1 MKISAFSSALQ
12 SFTSNTPVWN
22 VRATKKDG
30 TEIELPSSK
39 LRGPIQA
46 FVQRLND
53 TYSREAQFIRE
64 QIPDFKAYE
73 LATSSI
79 VGRNS
84 VEKKHIFYGLDACA
98 VNSIR
103 ENHHRY
109 GNKTKKDTEDEIYYA
124 HIAPFNKKER
134 RTREDLPGI
143 SEPIGVVLYAYED
156 RPEHYKLTGEIRL
169 TDATEKR
176 EYAKLD
182 APPKKTKTRAK
193 KATLQKTTDAITTSP
208 ETAKTQIEEKP
219 WQKEGLLFDVNEFNN
234 PTPTH
239 WEYESRIPIPIP
251 GRKKGIKNV

>member
-12 SFTSNTPVWN
+12 SFSSNTPVWN

-30 TEIELPSSK
+30 SEITLPAGK

-53 TYSREAQFIRE
+53 TYSREAEFMRE
-64 QIPDFKAYE
+64 QIPDFRAYE

-84 VEKKHIFYGLDACA
+84 VEKKHIFYGLDACD

-124 HIAPFNKKER
+124 HIAPFHKKER
-134 RTREDLPGI
+134 RTRADSPGTT
-143 SEPIGVVLYAYED
+143 EPIGVVLYAYED
-156 RPEHYKLTGEIRL
+156 RPDHYKLTGAVRL
-169 TDATEKR
+169 TDATEQR
-176 EYAKLD
+176 EYGKLE
-182 APPKKTKTRAK
+182 ALPKKPRASRKKVAAAQTSAPQIAKPELAK
-193 KATLQKTTDAITTSP
+193 K
-208 ETAKTQIEEKP
+208 EEEKP
-219 WQKEGLLFDVNEFNN
+219 WQKEGLLFDVNEFND
-234 PTPTH
+234 PTPNH
-239 WEYESRIPIPIP
+239 WEYEAMLPMPKIKR
-251 GRKKGIKNV
+251 RKK